1 MAAVM
6 TMIPATIPMTRNR
19 FNLIPPFEAY
29 YKLRATVFQVVYG
42 CKYQERVLSLSAGCP
57 ERRFMDYQ
65 HRKMEFFKLAVLLAK
80 DKAQSGEDWTRMIQE
95 NYDFLELEFKK
106 LEKHLKDKT
115 PPDDFP
121 RFIAAD

>member
-1 MAAVM
+1 
-6 TMIPATIPMTRNR
+6 
-19 FNLIPPFEAY
+19 
-29 YKLRATVFQVVYG
+29 
-42 CKYQERVLSLSAGCP
+42 
-57 ERRFMDYQ
+57 MDYQ

-121 RFIAAD
+121 RFITED